1 MDDNLISKRELLELT
16 GISYGALYRWKRMKL
31 IPDEW
36 FLRRSTYTGS
46 ETFFPR
52 EQILRRVEKIQQM
65 KGDMSL
71 EDIARTFD
79 GGGVDVSMGL
89 RDVVSRG
96 IAGPQVLDA
105 WLGRFGDP
113 DQTGEADFDTLL
125 SVSLLQKLL
134 TSGVVDRADAFTAVE
149 LCRDTTGFSEPQ
161 LVILRKLGVTTCLLK
176 EEAAP
181 LRHDP
186 DTKDIMIVSLA
197 ALSAELKERLGKE
210 ERL

>member
-1 MDDNLISKRELLELT
+1 MDENLISKRELLELT
-16 GISYGALYRWKRMKL
+16 GISYGALYRWKRMRL

-52 EQILRRVEKIQQM
+52 DKILERVEKIQQM
-65 KGDMSL
+65 KSDMTL
-71 EDIARTFD
+71 EDIAKTFD
-79 GGGVDVSMGL
+79 GGGVEVAMSL

-105 WLGRFGDP
+105 WLSRFGSP
-113 DQTGEADFDTLL
+113 DGENEADFDTLL

-134 TSGVVDRADAFTAVE
+134 TSGAVDRADAFDAVA
-149 LCRDTTGFSEPQ
+149 LCRDTSEFQAPQ
-161 LVILRKLGVTTCLLK
+161 LVILRKLGVTTLLVK

-181 LRHDP
+181 LRHDEA
-186 DTKDIMIVSLA
+186 TKEIMIVSLP
-197 ALSAELKERLGKE
+197 ALSAGLKELLGKGAT
-210 ERL
+210 L